1 MTENWDKDL
10 KQDGRVMEVLSEHSL
25 QGMMQGYILTGRH
38 GIFASYEAFI
48 QIISSMVEPI
58 REIFKNCE
66 RNKMARRHFFI

>member
-1 MTENWDKDL
+1 MVTENWDKDL

-48 QIISSMVEPI
+48 QIISSMVT
-58 REIFKNCE
+58 NT
-66 RNKMARRHFFI
+66 RNF

>member
-48 QIISSMVEPI
+48 QIISSMVT
-58 REIFKNCE
+58 NT
-66 RNKMARRHFFI
+66 RNF